1 MESPLNCTSTE
12 FEQAALSKLRFLVP
26 FLPQDSK
33 IFREPWGRSTVL
45 CFDFSSCPHLFSVD
59 QDQYRQISLAIYK
72 LGLANS
78 MMFRMGSKILG
89 WKKVSSEAHS

>member
-1 MESPLNCTSTE
+1 MESLPNCTSAN
-12 FEQAALSKLRFLVP
+12 FEQAALAKFRSLVS

-45 CFDFSSCPHLFSVD
+45 CLDFENCPHLFDVD
-59 QDQYRQISLAIYK
+59 QEQDRLISQAIAR

-78 MMFRMGSKILG
+78 MTFRIGSKTIG
-89 WKKVSSEAHS
+89 WKQVKP

>member
-1 MESPLNCTSTE
+1 MESSNCTSSD
-12 FEQAALSKLRFLVP
+12 FERAALAKLRSLVT

-45 CFDFSSCPHLFSVD
+45 CFDFANCPHLFSVD
-59 QDQYRQISLAIYK
+59 REQARSLSQAIAR

-78 MMFRMGSKILG
+78 MTFRIGSKIVG
-89 WKKVSSEAHS
+89 WKKVKP

>member
-1 MESPLNCTSTE
+1 MESPNCTSSD
-12 FEQAALSKLRFLVP
+12 FERAALAKFRSLVT

-45 CFDFSSCPHLFSVD
+45 CFDFANCPHLFSVD
-59 QDQYRQISLAIYK
+59 REQARSLSQAIAT

-78 MMFRMGSKILG
+78 MIFRIGSKIVG
-89 WKKVSSEAHS
+89 WKKVKP